1 MSNEME
7 SAGIRFEVQWKKKT
21 GVVGRRE
28 DVTSIGLW
36 DPEDSTLD
44 WKTFKTYLCQNIGT
58 TDDIS
63 VAYVDSEGDELPIE
77 SECEFQEALK
87 FARERAR
94 KGRETLLK
102 VDRQGSTTL
111 TPPTSKSSENMLSR
125 PLMLRCDKSKHA
137 KLNNKSLHKVSAVTD
152 VRVGSEERKSKL
164 KKHASCGDHQMAEE
178 EQLHIEKMDLVS
190 KLMEDLGTKTDNSL
204 TDGSHSFIDLETDV
218 APQWFKKYMQ
228 KLKTEMVTEVTARV
242 LHGMQQMLER
252 QAGCY
257 SSLDRNNAAWPT
269 TKNKKKKRV
278 SDEDSSDGTL
288 GSDSRDHKLLK
299 KIEKLHKR
307 EKKLEKKLDSKLEKL
322 ENKTKRMMEKKS
334 QSKARCER
342 VPERK
347 VTLVSRKKSN
357 DVLTGTY
364 LMDAIL
370 LNDSPKTEIHIQPGE
385 RFTKIWEIM
394 NTGTLPWTDKTELR
408 QAWGTVSLEPDETV
422 VKCPILEP
430 GEKGLIAVNFRAPE
444 YPGTFESYWHFYHMG
459 DRFGHWIGCA
469 VVVDSKEEKQD
480 KKDDVPNQET
490 SEENK
495 CRTEHPVDLTVKSKP
510 EQETNSCSE
519 CEANIA
525 LKAAECKRE
534 QTICKTKDP
543 EYESDSDSDNLSVI
557 SGTVSLSSDSELDPN
572 FVVVQMPAC
581 FLCDVPLGT
590 VDTVPVVMKESKRKA
605 LNGEQHS
612 IRIKSSDD
620 MIELLNENEQR
631 AADELLY
638 NYYERKAK
646 KSVNEQPTQR
656 TVTVTKS
663 NDMLIKFSNDNVA
676 HEPEVYIQTE
686 VSESN
691 SPQGRVFAV
700 DMEGHCRVEA
710 PQPEA
715 VEFCNFSSEK
725 VYAVDMAGHCMPIE
739 PQHFGANGSSV
750 RSRDSETNGQSVSSC
765 ATSSSSS
772 ASYSASGSSCSA
784 TPQQHTKNNTSN
796 TQTSQAQQSPTSTH
810 DPLSNVIHILPETLV
825 SGAVNVATSAF
836 STARAVISNLRSKQP
851 GEYGDWNWNAS
862 GSSDF
867 STPTDRSSTES
878 LKLLVEMGFTN
889 KILNVLLLQRYDNDV
904 AKVVAELLTYEEHCA
919 NGKAKD
925 M

>member
-44 WKTFKTYLCQNIGT
+44 WKTFKTYLVMICNPEENQIGGSLVCQNIGT

-480 KKDDVPNQET
+480 KKDDVPNQ
-490 SEENK
+490 
-495 CRTEHPVDLTVKSKP
+495 
-510 EQETNSCSE
+510 
-519 CEANIA
+519 
-525 LKAAECKRE
+525 
-534 QTICKTKDP
+534 
-543 EYESDSDSDNLSVI
+543 
-557 SGTVSLSSDSELDPN
+557 
-572 FVVVQMPAC
+572 
-581 FLCDVPLGT
+581 
-590 VDTVPVVMKESKRKA
+590 DTVPVVMKESKRKA